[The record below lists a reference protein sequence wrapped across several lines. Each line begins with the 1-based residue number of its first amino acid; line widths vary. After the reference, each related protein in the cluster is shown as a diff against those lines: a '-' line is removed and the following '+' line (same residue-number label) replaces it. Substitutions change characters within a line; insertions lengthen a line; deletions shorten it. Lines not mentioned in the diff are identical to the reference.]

1 MNAIIDLKPARR
13 PMRSAPS
20 KRASGLSLNI
30 KTTLPK
36 LQRTKPMNQDNAVA
50 DMVTM
55 TKSQIAV
62 IDRMDPDL
70 GFPFRDIASDC
81 GLGVAEVRSIIH
93 QFHRCGLTGY
103 GPLFREDEPSV
114 CGSGYWPESPVG
126 SCRQRYCGARLGPRR
141 IKCAM
146 NLGSP
151 PAQRVDEGGCRELS
165 LDRP

>member
-1 MNAIIDLKPARR
+1 
-13 PMRSAPS
+13 
-20 KRASGLSLNI
+20 
-30 KTTLPK
+30 
-36 LQRTKPMNQDNAVA
+36 MNQDNAVA

-114 CGSGYWPESPVG
+114 CGSGYWLRKPGWELQTAVLRCLTWPEKDKMRNESWIAA
-126 SCRQRYCGARLGPRR
+126 Q
-141 IKCAM
+141 
-146 NLGSP
+146 
-151 PAQRVDEGGCRELS
+151 AQRVDEGGVS
-165 LDRP
+165 